1 MSNQVNKLA
10 SYATYRQLY
19 NDGKKDTYFIISKF
33 IEHIIVIN
41 KLNSFDVEKMS
52 LLLNENFGFCIPS
65 YVIQSAIKKIDFV
78 SKIDRHFLVSQENHS
93 SDSEITKELEESDL
107 KSRALMSRL
116 IKYVKDEKDKD
127 REINE
132 EKLTRE
138 FTSFLLDD
146 SFNGDYSSIISKF
159 IIENNIDSDFLKN
172 INQIKEGAV
181 LFSGINYTSDIS
193 KLTWKNNINLY
204 VETEILFHLA
214 GYNGIFFQKLAND
227 MFQLI
232 NEMNQK
238 SNKRIISIRYYK
250 EVSEDI
256 DHFFGTAEEIVKG
269 NKIVD
274 IGNVAMDEIVRDC
287 STPADVINKRAR
299 FTNILKQHSIS
310 EADSLNYYSPEY
322 HNFNIESQEIV
333 EKYGLS
339 AENKEKY
346 LKHLNYTNILRKKD
360 GINSEN
366 LSLKESK
373 HLVITEVGK
382 ILQMANDFNKENED
396 FNAPLAISM
405 SSLTNRLWFDLNKGF
420 GSEHLPSTFNILEK
434 SRLVLSNILT
444 QKVAKQYDKV
454 KESYKKGE
462 LSEDDLNE
470 NIIELRKKM
479 MKPEDIDREQ
489 LNNIDD
495 IIKPN
500 GLEIYKSG
508 KERLEKKVKELEQ
521 DKNSREQDKQNEIE
535 ARKRAEKEVE
545 NSKKEITRIS
555 NERIEQIQRS
565 INDIETRKDNADKK
579 VKGRIKFIR
588 GLITIG
594 LFLIVLL
601 VLYIGKKCNFDIL
614 TYILST
620 IIPII
625 FLTISV
631 YTGEKIKYLNW
642 FNLKI
647 YKIEEKIRNSFYSE
661 YNIDLKEL
669 EKLKMDLININTK
682 VND

>member
-1 MSNQVNKLA
+1 MVNQVNKLA

-33 IEHIIVIN
+33 IEHIILSN
-41 KLNSFDVEKMS
+41 ELNIFNVEQMS
-52 LLLNENFGFCIPS
+52 SLLNENFGFHIPS
-65 YVIQSAIKKIDFV
+65 YVIQSAINRIEFV
-78 SKIDRHFLVSQENHS
+78 SKKDRKFSVDEMLISSQK
-93 SDSEITKELEESDL
+93 SEIKQELEESDL
-107 KSRALMSRL
+107 KSRAIMSGL
-116 IKYVKDEKDKD
+116 IKYVKGEKDKVQ
-127 REINE
+127 EINE
-132 EKLTRE
+132 KKLTRE
-138 FTSFLLDD
+138 FTTFLLDD
-146 SFNGDYSSIISKF
+146 SFNGDYSSIISRY
-159 IIENNIDSDFLKN
+159 IIENDTDIDFLKN

-193 KLTWKNNINLY
+193 KLAWKNNITLY

-214 GYNGIFFQKLAND
+214 GYNGVFFQKLAKD

-232 NEMNQK
+232 EEMNQK
-238 SNKRIISIRYYK
+238 SSKRTITVRYYK
-250 EVSEDI
+250 EVREDV
-256 DHFFGTAEEIVKG
+256 DHFFSTAEEIVKG
-269 NKIVD
+269 NKIADV
-274 IGNVAMDEIVRDC
+274 GNVAMEEIVKDC
-287 STPADVINKRAR
+287 SSPSDVIEKRAKFNR
-299 FTNILKQHSIS
+299 ILSEYSIL
-310 EADSLNYYSPEY
+310 EANSFDYYSPEY
-322 HNFNIESQEIV
+322 HDFNIESQEIV
-333 EKYGLS
+333 EKYGL
-339 AENKEKY
+339 ATENKEKY

-360 GINSEN
+360 DINSEN

-382 ILQMANDFNKENED
+382 ILQMANDFNKEKED

-420 GSEHLPSTFNILEK
+420 GSEQLPSTFNILEK

-444 QKVAKQYDKV
+444 QTVAKQYDKV

-462 LSEDDLNE
+462 LSEDVLNE
-470 NIIELRKKM
+470 NIIQLRKKM

-508 KERLEKKVKELEQ
+508 KERLEKKVKKLEHDNKVRELDRQKVVEE
-521 DKNSREQDKQNEIE
+521 K
-535 ARKRAEKEVE
+535 KRAEKEVE
-545 NSKKEITRIS
+545 NSKQEITRIS
-555 NERIEQIQRS
+555 NERREQIQRS
-565 INDIETRKDNADKK
+565 INDMEIRKGNADKK

-588 GLITIG
+588 GLITIVCI
-594 LFLIVLL
+594 LIVLL

-625 FLTISV
+625 LFIISV
-631 YTGEKIKYLNW
+631 CTGEKIKYLNL
-642 FNLKI
+642 FNIRI
-647 YKIEEKIRNSFYSE
+647 YKIEEKIKNSFYKE
-661 YNIDLKEL
+661 YNIDLEVLEEL
-669 EKLKMDLININTK
+669 KKDLIAT
-682 VND
+682 D

>member
-1 MSNQVNKLA
+1 MISQVNKLA

-19 NDGKKDTYFIISKF
+19 NDGKKDTYFVISRF
-33 IEHIIVIN
+33 IEHIILSN
-41 KLNSFDVEKMS
+41 ELNSFDVEKIS
-52 LLLNENFGFCIPS
+52 SLLNENFGFNIPS
-65 YVIQSAIKKIDFV
+65 YVIQSSIKRIEFV
-78 SKIDRHFLVSQENHS
+78 SKKDGQFLVSRENIS
-93 SDSEITKELEESDL
+93 LDSEIKEELEEYDL
-107 KSRALMSRL
+107 KSRALMSSL
-116 IKYVKDEKDKD
+116 IKYVKNEKDKD
-127 REINE
+127 QEISE

-159 IIENNIDSDFLKN
+159 IIENDTDVNFLKN

-193 KLTWKNNINLY
+193 KLTWKSNINLY

-238 SNKRIISIRYYK
+238 NNKRIISIRYYK

-287 STPADVINKRAR
+287 STPADVINKRSR
-299 FTNILKQHSIS
+299 FTNILKQYSIS

-322 HNFNIESQEIV
+322 HNFNIESQKIV
-333 EKYGLS
+333 EKYGL
-339 AENKEKY
+339 ATENKEKY

-360 GINSEN
+360 DINSEN

-420 GSEHLPSTFNILEK
+420 GSEYLPSTFNILEK

-444 QKVAKQYDKV
+444 QTVAKQYDKV

-462 LSEDDLNE
+462 LSEEDLNE

-495 IIKPN
+495 IINPN

-508 KERLEKKVKELEQ
+508 KERLEKKVKKLEHDNKIRELDRQ
-521 DKNSREQDKQNEIE
+521 KIIE
-535 ARKRAEKEVE
+535 EKKRAEKEVE

-555 NERIEQIQRS
+555 NEKRIQIQKR
-565 INDIETRKDNADKK
+565 INDIEARKDNADKK
-579 VKGRIKFIR
+579 VAGRIKFIR
-588 GLITIG
+588 RLITIV
-594 LFLIVLL
+594 LILIVLL
-601 VLYIGKKCNFDIL
+601 FIYIGNKCNFDIL
-614 TYILST
+614 TYIITVFPLIGIT
-620 IIPII
+620 MAI
-625 FLTISV
+625 
-631 YTGEKIKYLNW
+631 YTGKKFEYLN
-642 FNLKI
+642 FINKI
-647 YKIEEKIRNSFYSE
+647 LFRTEEYFKSKVYKE
-661 YNIDLKEL
+661 YNIKLEEL
-669 EKLKMDLININTK
+669 EELKKDLNSY
-682 VND
+682 

>member
-1 MSNQVNKLA
+1 MVNQVNKLA

-33 IEHIIVIN
+33 IEHIILSN
-41 KLNSFDVEKMS
+41 ELNIFNVEQMS
-52 LLLNENFGFCIPS
+52 SLLNENFGFHIPS
-65 YVIQSAIKKIDFV
+65 YVIQSAINRIEFV
-78 SKIDRHFLVSQENHS
+78 SKKDRKFSVDEMLISSQK
-93 SDSEITKELEESDL
+93 SEIKQELEESDL
-107 KSRALMSRL
+107 KSRAIMSGL
-116 IKYVKDEKDKD
+116 IKYVKGEKDKVQ
-127 REINE
+127 EINE
-132 EKLTRE
+132 KKLTRE
-138 FTSFLLDD
+138 FTTFLLDD
-146 SFNGDYSSIISKF
+146 SFNGDYSSIISRY
-159 IIENNIDSDFLKN
+159 IIENDTDIDFLRN

-193 KLTWKNNINLY
+193 KLAWKNSITLY

-214 GYNGIFFQKLAND
+214 GYNGVFFQKLAKD

-232 NEMNQK
+232 EEMNQK
-238 SNKRIISIRYYK
+238 SSKRTITVRYYK
-250 EVSEDI
+250 EVREDV
-256 DHFFGTAEEIVKG
+256 DHFFSTAEEIVKG
-269 NKIVD
+269 NKIADV
-274 IGNVAMDEIVRDC
+274 GNVAMEEIVKDC
-287 STPADVINKRAR
+287 SSPSDVIEKRAKFNR
-299 FTNILKQHSIS
+299 ILSEYSIL
-310 EADSLNYYSPEY
+310 EANSFDYYSPEY
-322 HNFNIESQEIV
+322 HDFNIESQEIV
-333 EKYGLS
+333 EKYGL
-339 AENKEKY
+339 ATENKEKY

-360 GINSEN
+360 DINSEN

-420 GSEHLPSTFNILEK
+420 GSEQLPSTFNILEK

-444 QKVAKQYDKV
+444 QTVAKQYDKV

-462 LSEDDLNE
+462 LSEDVLNE
-470 NIIELRKKM
+470 NIIQLRKKM

-508 KERLEKKVKELEQ
+508 KERLEKKVKKLEHDNKVRELDRQKVVEE
-521 DKNSREQDKQNEIE
+521 K
-535 ARKRAEKEVE
+535 KRAEKEVE
-545 NSKKEITRIS
+545 NSKQEITRIS
-555 NERIEQIQRS
+555 NERREQIQRS
-565 INDIETRKDNADKK
+565 INDIEIRKGNADKK
-579 VKGRIKFIR
+579 VKGMIKFIR
-588 GLITIG
+588 GLITIVCI
-594 LFLIVLL
+594 LIVLL

-625 FLTISV
+625 FFIISV
-631 YTGEKIKYLNW
+631 CTGEKIKYLNL
-642 FNLKI
+642 FNIRI
-647 YKIEEKIRNSFYSE
+647 YKIEEKIKNSFYKE
-661 YNIDLKEL
+661 YNIDLEVLEEL
-669 EKLKMDLININTK
+669 KKDLIAT
-682 VND
+682 D